1 MKSAN
6 DYNMSMVQVA
16 HLDGIRLVARRS
28 MFTQRCIISA
38 DWHVKCL
45 PESLTAELAAVQA
58 AECHHPSHHQL
69 MRDRNDEI

>member
-28 MFTQRCIISA
+28 MFAQGCIISA
-38 DWHVKCL
+38 NWHVKCL
-45 PESLTAELAAVQA
+45 QEHLTAVLAAVQA
-58 AECHHPSHHQL
+58 PECPSPFSSSAHE
-69 MRDRNDEI
+69 RP

>member
-28 MFTQRCIISA
+28 MSYGNASSA
-38 DWHVKCL
+38 RIG
-45 PESLTAELAAVQA
+45 T
-58 AECHHPSHHQL
+58 
-69 MRDRNDEI
+69 